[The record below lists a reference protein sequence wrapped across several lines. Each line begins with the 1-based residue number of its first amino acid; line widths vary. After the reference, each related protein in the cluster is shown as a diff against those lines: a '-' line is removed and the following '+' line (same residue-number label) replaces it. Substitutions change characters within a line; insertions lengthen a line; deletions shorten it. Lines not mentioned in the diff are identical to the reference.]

1 LERPYLPTL
10 PKFNALI
17 DTGATTTMITSRVAA
32 AIGLRAVNRLSYH
45 GLDGPSWRPGHLFH
59 LAFLAGVIQ
68 EVDLVQDQGMPMDRL
83 LVCAK
88 VINGGEITNTPSFDV
103 LIGMDIISTG
113 TLTVSKGGSF
123 SFDF

>member
-1 LERPYLPTL
+1 
-10 PKFNALI
+10 
-17 DTGATTTMITSRVAA
+17 
-32 AIGLRAVNRLSYH
+32 
-45 GLDGPSWRPGHLFH
+45 
-59 LAFLAGVIQ
+59 
-68 EVDLVQDQGMPMDRL
+68 MPMDRL